1 MRWRS
6 RAPGSRPVRSR
17 CSSPPLPTQT
27 AGAEPPVIG
36 VDLVLGPR
44 SALAP
49 GCLGL
54 RRLAVAAGLLPG
66 VATGLAAFAART
78 AVMAVVVTAV
88 GILLRGCGRAHHA
101 HGPDP
106 QPVDRA
112 DPDAPLCS

>member
-6 RAPGSRPVRSR
+6 AARGSGSVRSR
-17 CSSPPLPTQT
+17 CSSPTLPTQT
-27 AGAEPPVIG
+27 AGAEPAVIG

-88 GILLRGCGRAHHA
+88 GILRSEERRVGKECGQR
-101 HGPDP
+101 
-106 QPVDRA
+106 
-112 DPDAPLCS
+112 